1 MLYSYFVVGHTE
13 SGKVMLTLKIIT
25 KQLPQSE
32 FWVVKQGNTNY
43 EPEVKPKMQIL
54 AWIT

>member
-1 MLYSYFVVGHTE
+1 MLYSYFVVGNTE

-32 FWVVKQGNTNY
+32 FCVVKQGNTNY
-43 EPEVKPKMQIL
+43 EPEVNPKKQIL
-54 AWIT
+54 A